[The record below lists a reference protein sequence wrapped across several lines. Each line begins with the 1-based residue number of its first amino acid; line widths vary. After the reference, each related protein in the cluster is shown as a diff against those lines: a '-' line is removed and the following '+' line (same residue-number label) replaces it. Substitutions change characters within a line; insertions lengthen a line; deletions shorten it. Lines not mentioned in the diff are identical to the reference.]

1 MKAKKY
7 DLGKDKLSSLM
18 AAMAIPSI
26 VAQVINILY
35 NMVDRVYIGHIKG
48 IGADALTGVGVAFP
62 IVVFI
67 SAFSAFVGAGGA
79 PLSAIFQGKGNRGRA
94 EKILGNGVSMLIFFS
109 AALMIVFYAFKK
121 PLLFAFG
128 ASENTYS
135 YAADYISIYLIG
147 TLFVELSMGLNAYII
162 AQGEAITGMLSV
174 LIGAAANIV
183 LDPIFIFTFGL
194 GVRGAAIATVISQF
208 LSAVWVVGFLASR
221 RAVLRIKIQNL
232 KPDFKIIGSIADLGV
247 SPFVMRST
255 ESFVS
260 IVLNSGM
267 QRFGGDVYV
276 GSITIMQSVMQ
287 LFSAPLGGFT
297 QGVQPI
303 ISFNFGAG
311 NFARVKKAY
320 KSMIAIC
327 LAFSFF
333 GTATAIIFPEI
344 YAGFFTT
351 DSALIKLVG
360 DKMPIFMAGMLIFG
374 AQQAIQTTF
383 MALGQAKISL
393 FIATLRKIILL
404 IPLALILPVFF
415 GTNGIYI
422 SEPISDTISVLTASA
437 LFMLNIKKI
446 LTKDALDKI
455 K

>member
-1 MKAKKY
+1 MKTKKY
-7 DLGKDKLSSLM
+7 DLGEGKLSSLM
-18 AAMAIPSI
+18 VAMAIPSI

-35 NMVDRVYIGHIKG
+35 NMVDRIYIGHIKG

-79 PLSAIFQGKGNRGRA
+79 PLSAIFQGKGDRDRA

-109 AALMIVFYAFKK
+109 AVLMIVFYAFKK

-135 YAADYISIYLIG
+135 YASDYISIYLIG
-147 TLFVELSMGLNAYII
+147 TLFVEFSMGLNTYII
-162 AQGEAITGMLSV
+162 AQGESITGMLSI
-174 LIGAAANIV
+174 LIGAVANIV
-183 LDPIFIFTFGL
+183 LDPIFIFVLGL
-194 GVRGAAIATVISQF
+194 GVRGAAIATIISQF

-232 KPDFKIIGSIADLGV
+232 KPDFKIIGSIAALGV

-267 QRFGGDVYV
+267 QRYGGDVYV

-311 NFARVKKAY
+311 NFARVKKVY

-327 LAFSFF
+327 LAFSFL

-351 DSALIKLVG
+351 DSALITLVG
-360 DKMPIFMAGMLIFG
+360 EKMPIFMAGMLIFG

-404 IPLALILPVFF
+404 IPLALILPKFF
-415 GTNGIYI
+415 GTNGVYI

-446 LTKDALDKI
+446 LTRDALDKI

>member
-1 MKAKKY
+1 MKTKKY
-7 DLGKDKLSSLM
+7 DLGEGKLSSLM
-18 AAMAIPSI
+18 VAMAIPSI

-35 NMVDRVYIGHIKG
+35 NMVDRIYIGHIKG

-79 PLSAIFQGKGNRGRA
+79 PLSAIFQGKGDRDRA

-109 AALMIVFYAFKK
+109 AVLMIVFYAFKK

-135 YAADYISIYLIG
+135 YASDYISIYLIG
-147 TLFVELSMGLNAYII
+147 TLFVEFSMGLNTYII
-162 AQGEAITGMLSV
+162 AQGESITGMLSI
-174 LIGAAANIV
+174 LIGAVANIV
-183 LDPIFIFTFGL
+183 LDPIFIFVLGL
-194 GVRGAAIATVISQF
+194 GVRGAAIATIISQF

-232 KPDFKIIGSIADLGV
+232 KPDFKIIGSIAALGV

-267 QRFGGDVYV
+267 QRYGGDVYV

-311 NFARVKKAY
+311 NFARVKKVY

-327 LAFSFF
+327 LAFSFL

-351 DSALIKLVG
+351 DSTLITLVG
-360 DKMPIFMAGMLIFG
+360 EKMPIFMAGMLIFG

-404 IPLALILPVFF
+404 IPLALILPKFF
-415 GTNGIYI
+415 GTNGVYI

-437 LFMLNIKKI
+437 LFMLNIKEI
-446 LTKDALDKI
+446 LTRDALDKI

>member
-1 MKAKKY
+1 MKTKKY
-7 DLGKDKLSSLM
+7 DLGEGKLSSLM
-18 AAMAIPSI
+18 VAMAIPSI

-35 NMVDRVYIGHIKG
+35 NMVDRIYIGHIKG

-79 PLSAIFQGKGNRGRA
+79 PLSAIFQGKGYRDRA

-109 AALMIVFYAFKK
+109 AVLMIVFYAFKK

-135 YAADYISIYLIG
+135 YASDYISIYLIG
-147 TLFVELSMGLNAYII
+147 TLFVEFSMGLNTYII
-162 AQGEAITGMLSV
+162 AQGESITGMLSI
-174 LIGAAANIV
+174 LIGAVANIV
-183 LDPIFIFTFGL
+183 LDPIFIFVLGL
-194 GVRGAAIATVISQF
+194 GVRGAAIATIISQF

-232 KPDFKIIGSIADLGV
+232 KPDFKIIGSIAALGV

-267 QRFGGDVYV
+267 QRYGGDVYV

-311 NFARVKKAY
+311 NFARVKKVY

-327 LAFSFF
+327 LAFYNACRRENADIYGRYADFR
-333 GTATAIIFPEI
+333 GTAGYSDNI
-344 YAGFFTT
+344 YGSRAGKNI
-351 DSALIKLVG
+351 ALYC
-360 DKMPIFMAGMLIFG
+360 
-374 AQQAIQTTF
+374 
-383 MALGQAKISL
+383 
-393 FIATLRKIILL
+393 
-404 IPLALILPVFF
+404 
-415 GTNGIYI
+415 N
-422 SEPISDTISVLTASA
+422 AS
-437 LFMLNIKKI
+437 
-446 LTKDALDKI
+446 
-455 K
+455 

>member
-1 MKAKKY
+1 MKKY
-7 DLGKDKLSSLM
+7 DLGEGKLSSLM
-18 AAMAIPSI
+18 VAMAIPSI

-35 NMVDRVYIGHIKG
+35 NMVDRIYIGHIKG

-79 PLSAIFQGKGNRGRA
+79 PLSAIFQGKGDRDRA

-109 AALMIVFYAFKK
+109 AVLMIVFYAFKK

-135 YAADYISIYLIG
+135 YASDYISIYLIG
-147 TLFVELSMGLNAYII
+147 TLFVEFSMGLNTYII
-162 AQGEAITGMLSV
+162 AQGESITGMLSI
-174 LIGAAANIV
+174 LIGAVANIV
-183 LDPIFIFTFGL
+183 LDPIFIFVLGL
-194 GVRGAAIATVISQF
+194 GVRGAAIATIISQF

-232 KPDFKIIGSIADLGV
+232 KPDFKIIGSIAALGV

-267 QRFGGDVYV
+267 QRYGGDVYV

-311 NFARVKKAY
+311 NFDRVKKVY

-327 LAFSFF
+327 LAFSFL
-333 GTATAIIFPEI
+333 GTATAVIFPEI

-351 DSALIKLVG
+351 DSGLIALVG
-360 DKMPIFMAGMLIFG
+360 EKMPIFMAGMLIFG

-404 IPLALILPVFF
+404 IPLALILPRFF
-415 GTNGIYI
+415 GTNGVYI
-422 SEPISDTISVLTASA
+422 SEPISDTISVLTASV